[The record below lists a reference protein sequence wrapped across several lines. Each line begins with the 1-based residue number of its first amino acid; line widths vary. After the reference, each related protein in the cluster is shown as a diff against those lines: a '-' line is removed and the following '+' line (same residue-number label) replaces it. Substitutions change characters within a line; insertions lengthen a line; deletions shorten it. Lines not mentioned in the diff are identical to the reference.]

1 MEKIA
6 LFGGSFDPIH
16 PGHIRLARRL
26 ADALELER
34 VILMPTFVPP
44 HKIRE
49 RMAPAADRLAMCR
62 LAAAADSRLTVS
74 DWEIRRGG
82 ASFTADTLAA
92 LQETYP
98 DARLYLITGAD
109 MFCTLH
115 TWYHFAD
122 IARMAVLCT
131 VPRPGISRQ
140 ALAAYAA
147 RLRREGAECYV
158 DAGAEMGDSS
168 TEIRRRIAAG
178 ESLTGLLDPAV
189 EDYIRQ
195 HHLYREETSME
206 NTTRDEQFR
215 MIIRSRLS
223 DYRYHHSLCV
233 ADEARRLAQRY
244 GADPAKAYTAGLL
257 HDIMKD
263 TDGKI
268 QLQILKDFAIL
279 LTDVERAV
287 PQLWHAVSGAAFVEH
302 ILELTDAEILTAI
315 RYHTTGRAGMSLL
328 ERVLFVADFTSADR
342 EYPDV
347 AEMRRRA
354 EESLESAMLY
364 GISYTVRELLERGNP
379 IHPDTVAAYNE
390 IVLAQRAAQGG
401 LSDEK

>member
-26 ADALELER
+26 ADALDLDR

-49 RMAPAADRLAMCR
+49 QMAPAADRLAMCR
-62 LAAAADSRLTVS
+62 LAAAVDPRLTVS
-74 DWEIRRGG
+74 DLEIRRGG

-92 LQETYP
+92 LQEEYP
-98 DARLYLITGAD
+98 AARLYLITGAD

-122 IARMAVLCT
+122 IARLAVLCT

-140 ALAAYAA
+140 ALLEYAQG
-147 RLRREGAECYV
+147 LRREGAECYV
-158 DAGAEMGDSS
+158 DMGAEMEDSS

-178 ESLTGLLDPAV
+178 EPLTGLLCPAV
-189 EDYIRQ
+189 ESYIRQ
-195 HHLYREETSME
+195 HHLYEGETGME

-215 MIIRSRLS
+215 AILRTRLS

-233 ADEARRLAQRY
+233 AEEAKRLAQRY

-263 TDGKI
+263 TDGKT

-287 PQLWHAVSGAAFVEH
+287 PQLWHA
-302 ILELTDAEILTAI
+302 AI

-342 EYPDV
+342 NYPDV
-347 AEMRRRA
+347 EEMRRRA
-354 EESLESAMLY
+354 EGSLESAMEY

-390 IVLAQRAAQGG
+390 IVLARNAAQGG